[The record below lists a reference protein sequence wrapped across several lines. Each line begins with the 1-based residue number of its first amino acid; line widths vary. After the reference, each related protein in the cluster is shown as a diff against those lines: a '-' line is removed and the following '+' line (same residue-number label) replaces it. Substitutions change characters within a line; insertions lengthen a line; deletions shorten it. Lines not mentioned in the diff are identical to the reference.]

1 MNITKETVN
10 ANTKCTI
17 RIANNFAKYISP
29 TVNLH
34 WHSRSEICYII
45 SGSCHFYINGRSIYG
60 KSGDIIVFKSG
71 DIHSYSQ
78 HSDDYTCY
86 ISLFDP
92 ILIYNNH
99 IKLPYIKTHI
109 TKEDLEKHNITS
121 TINKL
126 FNDFLDE
133 YINMDKYYEATTQS
147 HLIQIYATLS
157 RYFEDNNNNSPNG
170 SKSFETF
177 QKILDYIS
185 ENYAHDISLDD
196 LSAILNYSTSTI
208 SHMFPTFIGMSF
220 KKYLN
225 KVRINNAFDLLKDT
239 SINITDIATQCG
251 YNNVRAFN
259 NAFKTETG
267 VTPTEIRAIIKN
279 K

>member
-1 MNITKETVN
+1 MDIKKEQIDKTV
-10 ANTKCTI
+10 KCTI
-17 RIANNFAKYISP
+17 RKFSFKKYTSSRNF
-29 TVNLH
+29 H
-34 WHSRSEICYII
+34 WHSRNEICFVESGTCYI
-45 SGSCHFYINGRSIYG
+45 YINGNTFYA

-71 DIHSYSQ
+71 DIHAYSER
-78 HSDDYTCY
+78 SDDFTCY
-86 ISLFDP
+86 ISLFDH
-92 ILIYNNH
+92 ILVYNNQ

-109 TKEDLEKHNITS
+109 TKEDLEKHNIAS

-133 YINMDKYYEATTQS
+133 YINMDKGYKAITQAQ
-147 HLIQIYATLS
+147 LIQIYALLS
-157 RYFEDNNNNSPNG
+157 RYFEDKENKGPNG
-170 SKSFETF
+170 SKSFEAF

-196 LSAILNYSTSTI
+196 LSDVLNYSTSTI
-208 SHMFPTFIGMSF
+208 SHMFPTFIGISF

-225 KVRINNAFDLLKDT
+225 KVRIDKALDLLKDN

-259 NAFKTETG
+259 SAFKTETG
-267 VTPTEIRAIIKN
+267 TTPTEIRAIIKN